1 MRFET
6 SDGMIEAPIDALIVA
21 GWTGRDGAAV
31 QHHIDELAAIGVT
44 PPSRVPLFYRVS
56 NTLVTQTPEIQ
67 VLGEHTSGEVE
78 PLLLNISGI
87 LWLGLGSDHTD
98 RALETVSVAA
108 SKQACAKPVAPGLWP
123 MKEVEDH
130 LDRLV
135 LRCHIK
141 EHGDWSLYQEGTLA
155 AIRPLDEL
163 ARDAELAPG
172 GAMLCGTV
180 PAQGP
185 IRPGVA
191 WRMVLED
198 PLRECSLALSY
209 RVTTLPA
216 VS

>member
-6 SDGMIEAPIDALIVA
+6 SDATIDAEIDTLIVA
-21 GWTGRDGAAV
+21 GWTGRDGAGV
-31 QHHIDELAAIGVT
+31 QHHIDELAGIGVT

-56 NTLVTQTPEIQ
+56 NTLVTQAPEIQ
-67 VLGEHTSGEVE
+67 VLGEQTSGEVE
-78 PLLLNISGI
+78 PVLLNIDGT

-98 RALETVSVAA
+98 RSLETVSVAA
-108 SKQACAKPVAPGLWP
+108 SKQACAKPVARGLWP
-123 MKEVEDH
+123 LEEVKDH

-135 LRCHIK
+135 LRCHVK
-141 EHGDWSLYQEGTLA
+141 EHAGWSLYQDGTLA

-163 ARDAELAPG
+163 ARHAGLAPG
-172 GAMLCGTV
+172 NAMLCGTV

-191 WRMVLED
+191 WRMELED
-198 PLRECSLALSY
+198 PVRERALALSY

-216 VS
+216 VA